1 MAQSTI
7 TIRID
12 EQDKADFDA
21 FCTAVGLNTS
31 AALMLF
37 IKTVLREN
45 AIPFKIALSPPAHQ
59 WQPATDQDT
68 ATAADALIDE
78 HHALFKAL
86 ADK

>member
-1 MAQSTI
+1 
-7 TIRID
+7 
-12 EQDKADFDA
+12 
-21 FCTAVGLNTS
+21 
-31 AALMLF
+31 MLF

-59 WQPATDQDT
+59 WQPATDQET